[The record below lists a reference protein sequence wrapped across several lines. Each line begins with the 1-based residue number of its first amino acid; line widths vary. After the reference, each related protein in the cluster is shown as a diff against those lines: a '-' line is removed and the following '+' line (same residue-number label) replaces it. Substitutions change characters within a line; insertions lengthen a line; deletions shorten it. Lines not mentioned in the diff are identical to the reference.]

1 MGTEFEQIIFV
12 IGQGHIRPNKIIFVR
27 SMIMH
32 LPWPYYAYICYKN
45 CLNVYGVQWQWIK
58 FLYQRWRSQ
67 QIFIKSN
74 FGGHVTIQ
82 LLTSAVFY
90 NILSPDIDLLSNS
103 YFSQFSISNKH
114 AAFTSIR
121 IWKSPKVRLYI
132 TIKVTLLEVNLDANR
147 SRG

>member
-1 MGTEFEQIIFV
+1 MHTIDQRFITTLFFPDHIHIISLLWSSLVYIIKLYNFLEKRVCSEFEQIIFV

-45 CLNVYGVQWQWIK
+45 CLNVYGVQWHWFK
-58 FLYQRWRSQ
+58 FLDQRWRSQ

-74 FGGHVTIQ
+74 FGGHVTLQ

-103 YFSQFSISNKH
+103 YFS
-114 AAFTSIR
+114 
-121 IWKSPKVRLYI
+121 
-132 TIKVTLLEVNLDANR
+132 
-147 SRG
+147 

>member
-1 MGTEFEQIIFV
+1 MCSEFEQIISV

-27 SMIMH
+27 SMMMH
-32 LPWPYYAYICYKN
+32 LPWPYYAHICYKK
-45 CLNVYGVQWQWIK
+45 CLKVYGVQWPWIK
-58 FLYQRWRSQ
+58 FLDQRWRSQ

-82 LLTSAVFY
+82 LLIGAVFY
-90 NILSPDIDLLSNS
+90 NIISPHIDLLSNS
-103 YFSQFSISNKH
+103 FYNKFSISIKH